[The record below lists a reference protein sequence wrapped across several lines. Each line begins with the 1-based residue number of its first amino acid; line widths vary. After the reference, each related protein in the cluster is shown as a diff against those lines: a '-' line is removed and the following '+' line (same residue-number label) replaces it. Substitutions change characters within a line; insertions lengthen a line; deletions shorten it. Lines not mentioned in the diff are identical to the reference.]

1 MSVRVTTRCLSN
13 AMLIQYVSE
22 SFAFYLKRLSNG
34 LIEELGVPNQ
44 PQQSVV
50 AANICKFG

>member
-50 AANICKFG
+50 AENICKFG